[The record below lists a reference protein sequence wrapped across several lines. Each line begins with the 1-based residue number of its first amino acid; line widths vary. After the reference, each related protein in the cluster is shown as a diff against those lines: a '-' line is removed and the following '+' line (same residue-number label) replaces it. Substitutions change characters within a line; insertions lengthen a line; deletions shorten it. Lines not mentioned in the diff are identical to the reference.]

1 MLSFVNHCKSDI
13 TFPNGYWIESPCWL
27 VHFDTYWTSKQKN
40 HLSVFPKASDT
51 SFHRLATLFS
61 ASDRWFH
68 PISYVWGKKE
78 KKRMQETREMERE
91 RERESWM
98 WTEPSRGGG
107 KLLETALKMLCF
119 QTHLLHCHSAGDLC
133 TSWIIIIC

>member
-1 MLSFVNHCKSDI
+1 MWIIVKVTLLFQMVTGSSHHVGLFTLILIGPQNKKI
-13 TFPNGYWIESPCWL
+13 TS
-27 VHFDTYWTSKQKN
+27 
-40 HLSVFPKASDT
+40 
-51 SFHRLATLFS
+51 LFS
-61 ASDRWFH
+61 PKLQTLLFTALLLYFQPLTDDSIQFPMCEVR
-68 PISYVWGKKE
+68 
-78 KKRMQETREMERE
+78 KKRRECKRQEKWRE